1 MQHVHYDL
9 DKMEADIRKMY
20 AEVEASHIPAETMED
35 RITNHW
41 QNKFVDVVCAF
52 MRWQME
58 MEMAGVSNKHH
69 AYICGVGLGDL
80 AQNVFGQYDPIT
92 AGFVAQTI
100 SQAYVNHVNQGMH
113 RIMSG
118 GEPDGKVE
126 FDPVVSG
133 RA

>member
-20 AEVEASHIPAETMED
+20 ADVDASHTPAEDMAD

-58 MEMAGVSNKHH
+58 MAGVPDKHH

-80 AQNVFGQYDPIT
+80 AQNVVGQYDRVT
-92 AGFVAQTI
+92 AGFGAQTI
-100 SQAYVNHVNQGMH
+100 SQAYFYHVNQGMH

-118 GEPDGKVE
+118 AEPDGKVE